1 MQTIGQRNAGIL
13 TAVVLWT
20 VLASSAAAQPVTVD
34 GEAFELVAT
43 RVGPQLFLLVSDSRG
58 KIYAGNNSND
68 VTGIPVQRF
77 DPSASAAAF
86 KDFGPPVG
94 DADGMAFGGAAVLV
108 ADKDQGIMRIPVS
121 SPAGAS
127 LFLPGVAQGPFGSPF
142 AYRPSD
148 GHIFAGEFPETSIRE
163 YDSSGVLVATH
174 PVARPV
180 ETMVL
185 DPGSGRIYYA
195 PFGSEVRSF
204 DPATGLDSHVG
215 FSSGVIDGGLFY
227 DSLSGLLFVGTANAT
242 NPGLVELIDPA
253 THTTVRFA
261 TGFSGCTG
269 ILREPISGDL
279 YFLDGG
285 AHPSTGRSHLYRL
298 KSRFIP
304 PARIQITP
312 ESAINRVNTS
322 HSLQATVEGDHP
334 LENVAV
340 TFEVTT
346 GPNSG
351 TSAIVMTDATG
362 RAAFTYVGT
371 GGEGLDEVMAS
382 FVSSDGRTVISNIA
396 LKRWVIPRVQ
406 TLIVPSLLTGGCQTG
421 NATVTLEYPAPSG
434 GVTVSLSTTTSGAA
448 VPASLKFP
456 AGVIKKT
463 FKIPTSAVLALQSGE
478 VRARIDV
485 ESTAASLALRPIG
498 VQSLVFAPNPVVG
511 GNPATGTV
519 KLQCAAASGD
529 VFVAL
534 SSTMPSVAQPAVSG
548 LTIPKGTTTGV
559 FNVSTS
565 PVAATTT
572 PSITA
577 VTAPDA
583 LSKSAKLKV
592 IR

>member
-1 MQTIGQRNAGIL
+1 MQIIGQRNVGIL

-43 RVGPQLFLLVSDSRG
+43 RIGPQLFLLVSDSRG
-58 KIYAGNNSND
+58 RIYAGNNSND
-68 VTGIPVQRF
+68 VTGVPVQRF

-94 DADGMAFGGAAVLV
+94 DADGMAFAAAAVLV
-108 ADKDQGIMRIPVS
+108 ADQDQGIMRIPVS
-121 SPAGAS
+121 SPGGAS

-148 GHIFAGEFPETSIRE
+148 GHIFAGEFPAASIRQ

-174 PVARPV
+174 PVTQPV

-185 DPGSGRIYYA
+185 DPVSGRIYYA
-195 PFGSEVRSF
+195 SFSSEVRSF
-204 DPATGLDSHVG
+204 DPATGVDSHVG

-227 DSLSGLLFVGTANAT
+227 DSLTGLLFVGTANST
-242 NPGLVELIDPA
+242 NPGRVELIDPA
-253 THTTVRFA
+253 THTTTLFA

-304 PARIQITP
+304 PARIQLTP
-312 ESAINRVNTS
+312 ESAIGLVNLT
-322 HSLQATVEGDHP
+322 HSLQATIEGDHP
-334 LENVAV
+334 LEDVAV

-346 GPNSG
+346 GPNHG

-362 RAAFTYVGT
+362 RAAFSYAGT

-382 FVSSDGRTVISNIA
+382 FVSSDGRTIVSSIA
-396 LKRWVIPRVQ
+396 QKRWVIPRVQ
-406 TLIVPSLLTGGCQTG
+406 TLIVPSPLTGGCQTG
-421 NATVTLEYPAPSG
+421 KGTITLEYPAPPD
-434 GVTVSLSTTTSGAA
+434 GVTVSLSTTTPGAT
-448 VPASLKFP
+448 VPASVKFP

-463 FKIPTSAVLALQSGE
+463 FKISTSAVLALQSGE
-478 VRARIDV
+478 VRARIGA
-485 ESTAASLALRPIG
+485 ESTAAPLALRPIG
-498 VQSLVFAPNPVVG
+498 VQSLGLTPNPVVG
-511 GNPATGTV
+511 GNSVTGTV
-519 KLQCAAASGD
+519 MLQCAATSGD

-534 SSTMPSVAQPAVSG
+534 SSTMPSVAQPAVAG
-548 LTIPKGTTTGV
+548 ITIPQGSTTGV
-559 FNVSTS
+559 FTVSTS
-565 PVAATTT
+565 PVAATIT
-572 PSITA
+572 PS
-577 VTAPDA
+577 VTAGTSPDA
-583 LSKSAKLKV
+583 MSKSAKLKV
-592 IR
+592 LR